1 MKQIAHMIL
10 EEQKGRQLFPKL
22 WLDRVCKIYLPDVS
36 VSKYKEEIMVFVF
49 TIFTKLRNI
58 LSVFLMKHNLKFN
71 YCFLFR
77 EKMQKKIADSGRDAL
92 CQMK

>member
-58 LSVFLMKHNLKFN
+58 LSGFFNETQLKV
-71 YCFLFR
+71 
-77 EKMQKKIADSGRDAL
+77 
-92 CQMK
+92 